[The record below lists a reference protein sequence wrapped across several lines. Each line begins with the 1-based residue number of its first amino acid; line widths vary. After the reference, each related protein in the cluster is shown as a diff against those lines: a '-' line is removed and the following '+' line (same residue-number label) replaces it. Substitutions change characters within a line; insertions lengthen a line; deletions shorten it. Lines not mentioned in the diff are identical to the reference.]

1 MKLYLFC
8 SLSACHL
15 DGPVIMSKGYLK
27 SHIFYSIYLDCVYL
41 EICFNL
47 KLKRK
52 ELGKHCGVT
61 EVLHALNY
69 LLFGYAS

>member
-8 SLSACHL
+8 SLSAGHL

-41 EICFNL
+41 EIFFNL

-61 EVLHALNY
+61 EVPHALNY
-69 LLFGYAS
+69 LLFGYAP